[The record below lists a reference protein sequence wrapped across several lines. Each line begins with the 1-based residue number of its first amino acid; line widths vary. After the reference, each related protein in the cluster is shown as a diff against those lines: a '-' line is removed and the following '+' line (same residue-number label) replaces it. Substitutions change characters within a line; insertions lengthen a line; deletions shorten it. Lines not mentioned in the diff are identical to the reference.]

1 MSAGSPPRSRHD
13 SELITE
19 RARVLRVANGV
30 AWVRC
35 ESQAGCARCAAG
47 EGCGAGLFARLL
59 GGRLQELPVR
69 LSASAA
75 REPVPG
81 EWVLIGLSTSA
92 VQNASF
98 LMYGLPLVGLLV
110 GAVLGSIARENDLA
124 ALLGVVIGLAGG
136 LALARWCAG
145 RVTDHG
151 NLQPIIL
158 RSLRPEEPC
167 PPEAEA

>member
-1 MSAGSPPRSRHD
+1 M
-13 SELITE
+13 
-19 RARVLRVANGV
+19 ANGV
-30 AWVRC
+30 AWVQC

-59 GGRLQELPVR
+59 RGRLQELPVR

-110 GAVLGSIARENDLA
+110 GAVSGSIALGSMGLVSLALGNDLA
-124 ALLGVVIGLAGG
+124 ALLGAVIGLVGG
-136 LALARWCAG
+136 LALARRYAG
-145 RVTDHG
+145 RITDHG
-151 NLQPIIL
+151 NLHPTIL
-158 RSLRPEEPC
+158 RTLRPEEPC
-167 PPEAEA
+167 PSGAEA